1 MTSVD
6 RQHTLTTRF
15 VSMIS
20 AVNIHKS
27 TTRTTR
33 TNRHTTIGGQFSQS
47 GEKYLSLPYDIYG

>member
-6 RQHTLTTRF
+6 RQHSLTTRF

>member
-6 RQHTLTTRF
+6 RQHSLTTRF

-27 TTRTTR
+27 TTRATR
-33 TNRHTTIGGQFSQS
+33 RNRHITIGGQFSQS